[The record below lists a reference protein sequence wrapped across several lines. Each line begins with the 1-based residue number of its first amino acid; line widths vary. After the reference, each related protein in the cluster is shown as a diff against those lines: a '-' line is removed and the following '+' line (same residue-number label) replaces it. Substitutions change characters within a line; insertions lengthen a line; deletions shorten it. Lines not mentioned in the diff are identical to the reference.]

1 MGITKQDTMPVIR
14 DLRDFDQRSGNL
26 LERLVFNYR
35 PLFML
40 LMVLFTLLLGY
51 VAMTRLE
58 LRPSFEKMIPQ
69 SQPYIQNFLENRKSL
84 RGLGNSVRV
93 VVENTR
99 GDIFDPDYLRVL
111 KQVNDELFLTQG
123 VDRAWLKSL
132 WTPAVRWTEVTEEGF
147 QGGPVMP
154 DSYRG
159 SPSDIEALRQN
170 INRAG
175 IVGSLV
181 ASDFKST
188 MLIVPLLDT
197 TSAAGQGIDYYQFAQ
212 TLEEQLRDRIEFSGD
227 SAARKAGEEGSGKY
241 KVRVIGFAKLIGDL
255 IDGLIQ
261 VMMFFGLAVATSL
274 GIIYLYT
281 RCVRSTLLVVGC
293 SLIAVVWQLGIVAWL
308 GYAIDPYS
316 VLVPFLIFAIG
327 VSHAAQKMNG
337 IMQDIARGTHKL
349 IAARYTFRRLFVAGV
364 TALLADAVGFAVLM
378 LIDIP
383 VIQDLAITASIGVA
397 VLIFTSLLLMPVALS
412 YIGVG
417 RKAAERALKIDN
429 RAVEHR
435 GFGRLWDL
443 LDRFTTR
450 RWATATVLLA
460 VLLGVG
466 GFAVSLQLQIGDLDS
481 GAPELR
487 ADSRYNRDNAYI
499 TSHYALSS
507 DLFAVMVKTPAEGCL
522 DYQTLILADR
532 LAWELQQHPGVQATA
547 SLVDA
552 VRQITA
558 GSYEGNPKLNS
569 IQRNQSVL
577 NFAAQQ
583 ASVNAPELFNTD
595 CSLMPVIAYL
605 KDHKAETLDAVVAIA
620 DQFARDNSSEDR
632 QFLLA
637 AGSAGIEAATN
648 IVVREAN
655 RTMLFY
661 VYAAVT
667 LFCLITFRSWRATLV
682 ALLPLVLTSILCE
695 ALMVVMG
702 IGVKVAT
709 LPVIA
714 LGVGIGVDYALYL
727 LSVQLHYQRQGMSLA
742 NAYHHAVAFTGRVV
756 GLVGITLA
764 AGVVCWIWSPI
775 KFQADVG
782 ILLTFMFLW
791 NMLGALILIPA
802 LSHFLL
808 NGKLRK
814 EATVTLSAASDL
826 EQQADTVPV
835 QCGAGPAASHLPH
848 SFPNHK
854 GDHS

>member
-1 MGITKQDTMPVIR
+1 MGNIKQDTMPVIR
-14 DLRDFDQRSGNL
+14 HLRDFDQRSGNR
-26 LERLVFNYR
+26 LERWVFNHR

-40 LMVLFTLLLGY
+40 FMVIVTLLLGY
-51 VAMTRLE
+51 MALTRLE

-84 RGLGNSVRV
+84 RGLGSSVRV
-93 VVENTR
+93 VVENTQ
-99 GDIFDPDYLRVL
+99 GDIFDPEYLAVL
-111 KQVNDELFLTQG
+111 KQVNDDLFLTEG
-123 VDRAWLKSL
+123 VDRAWMKSL
-132 WTPAVRWTEVTEEGF
+132 WSPSVRWTEVTEQGF

-154 DSYRG
+154 DDYKG
-159 SPSDIEALRQN
+159 SPSDIEKLRQN

-175 IVGSLV
+175 LVGSLV
-181 ASDFKST
+181 ASDFKSS
-188 MLIVPLLDT
+188 MLVVPLLDVA
-197 TSAAGQGIDYYQFAQ
+197 SATGHGINYYQFAQ
-212 TLEEQLRDRIEFSGD
+212 TLEQQLRDKVEFAGD
-227 SAARKAGEEGSGKY
+227 SAARKAGKEGTGKY
-241 KVRVIGFAKLIGDL
+241 KVHVIGFAKLIGDL

-261 VMMFFGLAVATSL
+261 VMMFFGLAVITSFV
-274 GIIYLYT
+274 IIYLYT
-281 RCVRSTLLVVGC
+281 RCIRSTLLVIFC
-293 SLIAVVWQLGIVAWL
+293 SLTAVVWQLGIVAWL

-349 IAARYTFRRLFVAGV
+349 VAARYTFRRLFIAGV

-417 RKAAERALKIDN
+417 RKAAERALKIDT
-429 RAVEHR
+429 RADESR
-435 GFGRLWDL
+435 GFGKLWDF

-450 RWATATVLLA
+450 KWATGIVLGAVALGIAGFTV
-460 VLLGVG
+460 
-466 GFAVSLQLQIGDLDS
+466 SQHLQIGDLDS

-507 DLFAVMVKTPAEGCL
+507 DLFAVMIKTPPEGCL
-522 DYQTLILADR
+522 NYQTLILADR
-532 LAWELQQHPGVQATA
+532 LAWELQQYPGVQATS
-547 SLVDA
+547 SLVNA

-558 GSYEGNPKLNS
+558 GSFEGNPKLNS
-569 IQRNQSVL
+569 IQRNQNVL
-577 NFAAQQ
+577 NYAAQQ

-595 CSLMPVIAYL
+595 CSVMPVIAFL
-605 KDHKAETLDAVVAIA
+605 KDHKAQTLDAVVAIA
-620 DQFARDNSSEDR
+620 DKFARENSTPDR

-637 AGSAGIEAATN
+637 AGTAGIEAATN

-655 RTMLFY
+655 HTMLLY

-695 ALMVVMG
+695 ALMVIMG

-727 LSVQLHYQRQGMSLA
+727 LSVQLHYQRQGMPLA
-742 NAYHHAVAFTGRVV
+742 QAYRNAVSFTGRVV

-764 AGVVCWIWSPI
+764 AGVVCWAWSPI
-775 KFQADVG
+775 KFQADMG
-782 ILLTFMFLW
+782 ILLTFMFIW

-802 LSHFLL
+802 LSSFLL
-808 NGKLRK
+808 RNIAPVPASTK
-814 EATVTLSAASDL
+814 EQATELVDA
-826 EQQADTVPV
+826 
-835 QCGAGPAASHLPH
+835 
-848 SFPNHK
+848 NH
-854 GDHS
+854 